1 MTMID
6 PRSYEDGPKNF
17 SQHHEA
23 SILRELIRRVDPPRV
38 FIEIGTETGHECN
51 CRWLA
56 ERDWRGMFI
65 EARADCWLQLVAL
78 HKERLA
84 RIHCVNAKVTVE
96 NLRSLFAPMPRD
108 LGVLSVDVDGYDYHL
123 LMTAFVNGYRPA
135 IVVVEVNHAAEGEY
149 VMEYD
154 SGWTWDG
161 ESPLYGA
168 SEASMT
174 ALLERNGYVALGT
187 DSTGVNLFAV
197 RGDLA
202 DRCE

>member
-1 MTMID
+1 MNLTK
-6 PRSYEDGPKNF
+6 YEEKRF
-17 SQHHEA
+17 SQHGEA
-23 SILRELIRRVDPPRV
+23 GILKELIRRIDPPRV

-65 EARADCWLQLVAL
+65 EARADCWTQLVAL

-96 NLRSLFAPMPRD
+96 NLRTLFAPMPRD
-108 LGVLSVDVDGYDYHL
+108 LGILSVDVDGYDYHL

-135 IVVVEVNHAAEGEY
+135 IVVVEVNHRAEGDF
-149 VMEYD
+149 VMAYD
-154 SGWTWDG
+154 PDWTWDG
-161 ESPLYGA
+161 QGSEYGA
-168 SEASMT
+168 GVEAMT

-197 RGDLA
+197 RAEYA
-202 DRCE
+202 DATSD